1 MYYLPLSVA
10 STTPCITH
18 HVYDTCIR
26 PARVLAAT
34 LPAGAAI
41 TASPRVVGRRMCEL
55 RCASIAG
62 PGGAVCGSGSYRV
75 AMSRLDRQTHR
86 GSPSGLFPHA
96 FPVLPQPHLPCA
108 AMRQRL
114 NALRTR
120 YDRSSRL
127 QARNERRRQYRGEPQ
142 VDEACGP
149 SRCGVQAGP
158 TSRSPNPHD
167 PGIPPQHLGI
177 IQVYQA
183 WLPCSHQMP
192 NVSSSLL
199 RSTVSSLPYAPRKLC
214 AFWSMSSGTD
224 ARTSRGAASF
234 PSRGAAFF
242 RFFCAL

>member
-1 MYYLPLSVA
+1 
-10 STTPCITH
+10 
-18 HVYDTCIR
+18 VYPA
-26 PARVLAAT
+26 PARVPSRT
-34 LPAGAAI
+34 LPAD
-41 TASPRVVGRRMCEL
+41 
-55 RCASIAG
+55 

-75 AMSRLDRQTHR
+75 AMSRLDSQAHR

-96 FPVLPQPHLPCA
+96 FPVRPQPHLPCA
-108 AMRQRL
+108 AMRL
-114 NALRTR
+114 HALRTR

-127 QARNERRRQYRGEPQ
+127 QARNERRRQYRGDPQ

-167 PGIPPQHLGI
+167 AGIPPQHHGT
-177 IQVYQA
+177 IQVYYQA

>member
-1 MYYLPLSVA
+1 
-10 STTPCITH
+10 
-18 HVYDTCIR
+18 
-26 PARVLAAT
+26 
-34 LPAGAAI
+34 
-41 TASPRVVGRRMCEL
+41 
-55 RCASIAG
+55 
-62 PGGAVCGSGSYRV
+62 
-75 AMSRLDRQTHR
+75 MSRLDSQAHR

-96 FPVLPQPHLPCA
+96 FPVRPQPHLPCA

-114 NALRTR
+114 HALRTR

-127 QARNERRRQYRGEPQ
+127 QARNERRRQYRGDPQ

-167 PGIPPQHLGI
+167 PGIPPQHHGI